1 MPLTED
7 SRGHPWPQDYIQRQP
22 TADLRRVA
30 REITAHIRYYCGSQA
45 EIRPLRR
52 TLDGIQEWLG
62 RVGGDAAEE
71 QSERGGEER
80 SKAARA
86 HASRS
91 SVYGPYTDETSTSR
105 GGEPTATQRHASRPS
120 VNGLGDMDSERTRR
134 GGEERQ
140 QSERA
145 RESVRNLPASVRYGG
160 AEGPYSGS
168 SRRSGG
174 YGGRRRM
181 YDSDSD
187 SDLDY

>member
-45 EIRPLRR
+45 KIRPLRR

-71 QSERGGEER
+71 RSEGGGEGRSEAARAHAARANVYGPSGGTDASRTSRGGEPT
-80 SKAARA
+80 AAQR

-91 SVYGPYTDETSTSR
+91 SVYGP
-105 GGEPTATQRHASRPS
+105 
-120 VNGLGDMDSERTRR
+120 GDMGSERTRR
-134 GGEERQ
+134 GVEERQ

-187 SDLDY
+187 LDC